1 MEMEE
6 LALKEKVNILEDALI
21 QLARQ
26 SRITEMKIARLSDEM
41 RDFKDEMK
49 DFKDEML
56 EFKNEMKD
64 FKDEMLEF
72 KDEMKDFKDEMK
84 DFKDGVIVFQNEMKA
99 FKDEMLDFKNEMKEF
114 KDEMKVFKDGVVA
127 FQNEMKDFKD
137 EMKEFKDGVVAF
149 QDEMKDFKDEM
160 RAFKDEMR
168 EFKIEVNED
177 RKRMNKQ
184 WGELANKM
192 GTIVEDIVAPAIGPV
207 VRKYFNCDPEEIAI
221 RIKRKKNGLK
231 DEFDA
236 ICVCKDKVFL
246 FEVKSTP
253 RPEYVFDFKN
263 KKKENFLKLFP
274 EHKDKELVLIFASLR
289 LEEDILN
296 LLTKQKILGMAYK
309 EWEYMDILNFSD
321 VYGEC

>member
-1 MEMEE
+1 MEE

-21 QLARQ
+21 QLVRQ
-26 SRITEMKIARLSDEM
+26 SRITEMKIARLSDEIK
-41 RDFKDEMK
+41 DFKDEMK

-72 KDEMKDFKDEMK
+72 K
-84 DFKDGVIVFQNEMKA
+84 
-99 FKDEMLDFKNEMKEF
+99 
-114 KDEMKVFKDGVVA
+114 
-127 FQNEMKDFKD
+127 NEMKDFKD
-137 EMKEFKDGVVAF
+137 EMKAFKDGVVAF

-160 RAFKDEMR
+160 K

-236 ICVCKDKVFL
+236 ICVCKNKVFL

-296 LLTKQKILGMAYK
+296 LLTKQKILGMAYR
-309 EWEYMDILNFSD
+309 EWEYMDILNFSN
-321 VYGEC
+321 VYGECFSK

>member
-72 KDEMKDFKDEMK
+72 KDEMKAFKDEMK
-84 DFKDGVIVFQNEMKA
+84 E
-99 FKDEMLDFKNEMKEF
+99 
-114 KDEMKVFKDGVVA
+114 
-127 FQNEMKDFKD
+127 FKD
-137 EMKEFKDGVVAF
+137 EMKEFKDGVVVF
-149 QDEMKDFKDEM
+149 QDEMKAFKNEM
-160 RAFKDEMR
+160 LEFKNEMKDFKDEMR

-207 VRKYFNCDPEEIAI
+207 VRKYFNCDPQEIAI

-263 KKKENFLKLFP
+263 KKKDNFLKLFP

-296 LLTKQKILGMAYK
+296 LLTKQKILGMAYR

-321 VYGEC
+321 VYGKS

>member
-1 MEMEE
+1 MEE
-6 LALKEKVNILEDALI
+6 LALKQKVGMLEDALM
-21 QLARQ
+21 QLVYQ
-26 SRITEMKIARLSDEM
+26 SRITDMKIGRLSDEM
-41 RDFKDEMK
+41 KA
-49 DFKDEML
+49 FKDEML

-64 FKDEMLEF
+64 FKDEM
-72 KDEMKDFKDEMK
+72 
-84 DFKDGVIVFQNEMKA
+84 KA
-99 FKDEMLDFKNEMKEF
+99 FKDEMKE
-114 KDEMKVFKDGVVA
+114 FKDGVVV
-127 FQNEMKDFKD
+127 FQDEMKAFKD

-149 QDEMKDFKDEM
+149 QLEMKAFKDEMLEFKNEMKDFKDEMKEFKDEMKDFKDEM
-160 RAFKDEMR
+160 KEFKDEMLEFKNEMKDFKDEMR

-263 KKKENFLKLFP
+263 KKKDNFLKLFP

-296 LLTKQKILGMAYK
+296 LLTKQKILGMAYR
-309 EWEYMDILNFSD
+309 EWEYMDILNFSN
-321 VYGEC
+321 VYGECFSK

>member
-1 MEMEE
+1 MEE
-6 LALKEKVNILEDALI
+6 LALKQKVGMLEDALM
-21 QLARQ
+21 QLVYQ
-26 SRITEMKIARLSDEM
+26 SRITDMKIGRLSDEM
-41 RDFKDEMK
+41 KAFKDEMKEFKDGVVAFQLEMKDFKDEMK
-49 DFKDEML
+49 EFKNGVVVFQDEMKEFKDEML

-64 FKDEMLEF
+64 FKDEM
-72 KDEMKDFKDEMK
+72 
-84 DFKDGVIVFQNEMKA
+84 
-99 FKDEMLDFKNEMKEF
+99 KEF
-114 KDEMKVFKDGVVA
+114 KDEMLEFK
-127 FQNEMKDFKD
+127 NEMKD
-137 EMKEFKDGVVAF
+137 
-149 QDEMKDFKDEM
+149 
-160 RAFKDEMR
+160 FKDEMR